1 MSYMSINSG
10 ASQIYSAAG
19 ANVPTVKKA
28 QPNSP
33 IQAFQQVQPV
43 AKDASDQNNEGG
55 KGRFIDVRA

>member
-10 ASQIYSAAG
+10 ASQIHSAAG

-28 QPNSP
+28 QSNSP
-33 IQAFQQVQPV
+33 TQAFQQAQTVV
-43 AKDASDQNNEGG
+43 KEADQSTEGG